1 LECGVLKATHAGTAF
16 VPSAAAQQF
25 AHSMRMPR
33 LSEDI
38 ESLLAMPSG
47 DVASAEGLVPSQ
59 LLDEILCL
67 ARVAETVG
75 YFSDK

>member
-1 LECGVLKATHAGTAF
+1 
-16 VPSAAAQQF
+16 
-25 AHSMRMPR
+25 MPR

-47 DVASAEGLVPSQ
+47 DEGLAEGLVPSQ

-67 ARVAETVG
+67 ARVAETAG